1 MTNSIADS
9 SQRKAARVAGV
20 LYLIVIVAGVSAEF
34 FVRQRL
40 IVPGNATATPIISWL
55 LRGYSVSAF

>member
-1 MTNSIADS
+1 MNSNKKTASIPDL

-40 IVPGNATATPIISWL
+40 IVPGDATATAPPSPP
-55 LRGYSVSAF
+55 V